1 MSIKLK
7 LDLWISYL
15 KILYWAFLTNQ
26 EAFWPFHRSCHLL
39 LPKVTTRWRFL
50 AKFSVRG
57 TKSLV
62 TINRPSPNP
71 FSLRIEYFLQNFFVN
86 SAQIWRFCSFSIIA
100 WFRYHSK
107 QQKKYNWNELEIW
120 HQWKRITYA
129 DGWSFLRPYGLIS
142 HIMTFSIITK
152 KKFSRFS
159 YKVSRKLISRPMVF
173 TETTRHFMF

>member
-7 LDLWISYL
+7 LDFWISYL
-15 KILYWAFLTNQ
+15 KIFCWAFLTNQ
-26 EAFWPFHRSCHLL
+26 EASWPFHRSCHLL

-57 TKSLV
+57 TKSPV

-100 WFRYHSK
+100 SFRYHSK
-107 QQKKYNWNELEIW
+107 KAAELKWTWNLTSMKKNFLTPTLAGWN
-120 HQWKRITYA
+120 ITYA
-129 DGWSFLRPYGLIS
+129 GGRSVWRPYCKIFPL
-142 HIMTFSIITK
+142 MTFFALYDFK
-152 KKFSRFS
+152 
-159 YKVSRKLISRPMVF
+159 
-173 TETTRHFMF
+173 